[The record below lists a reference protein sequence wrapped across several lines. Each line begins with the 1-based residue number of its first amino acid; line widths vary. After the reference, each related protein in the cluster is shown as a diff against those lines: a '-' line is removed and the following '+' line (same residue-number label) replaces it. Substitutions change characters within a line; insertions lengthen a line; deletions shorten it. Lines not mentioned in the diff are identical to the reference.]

1 MKRKP
6 SAKPAK
12 RTINVAL
19 LRKIQK
25 QILAEPRQFQMNT
38 WFSETDD
45 FHKQVEVKCG
55 TAACIG
61 GWAVTIAKKT
71 KPSEY
76 WKAGWDTLPEAKK
89 LLRITISGVERLF
102 TVSNWPDKF
111 RHAYY
116 DAKTN
121 QGQAQAASD
130 RIEHFIKTNGRS

>member
-1 MKRKP
+1 MKQKP
-6 SAKPAK
+6 AAKPAK

-25 QILAEPRQFQMNT
+25 KILDEPGQFQMRT
-38 WFSETDD
+38 WYSTTDD
-45 FHKQVEVKCG
+45 FHNQVKVNCG

-61 GWAVTIAKKT
+61 GWAVTIAKKV

-76 WKAGWDTLPEAKK
+76 WKTGWDTLAEAKK
-89 LLRITISGVERLF
+89 LLRITMPMTERLF
-102 TVSNWPDKF
+102 LEANWPDKF

-121 QGQAQAASD
+121 QGQAQAASA
-130 RIEHFIKTNGRS
+130 RIDHFIKTKGRS